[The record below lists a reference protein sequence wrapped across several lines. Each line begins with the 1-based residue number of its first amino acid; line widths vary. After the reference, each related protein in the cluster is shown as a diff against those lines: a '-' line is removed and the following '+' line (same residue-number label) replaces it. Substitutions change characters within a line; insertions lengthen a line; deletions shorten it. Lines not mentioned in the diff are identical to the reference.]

1 MVGSYGN
8 DILLPFAYFSS
19 TIHNLKTERFARDN
33 ILCLTTNNVF
43 VFLFVILLVR
53 EWKYHRKNE
62 NQLSSFLLK
71 LIMANIVLHWW
82 AD

>member
-19 TIHNLKTERFARDN
+19 TIHNLKTERFAKDN

-43 VFLFVILLVR
+43 VFLFVILLV
-53 EWKYHRKNE
+53 
-62 NQLSSFLLK
+62 
-71 LIMANIVLHWW
+71 
-82 AD
+82 